1 MILKF
6 LIKIIFFLCTVLF
19 LLVLNQEIR
28 NESGQESPIPFKLL
42 FYFNMIF
49 AFQIRDFV
57 QAGSQSGD
65 WEPNAKNSHTYV
77 IESHINVGTIKENL
91 WNDARIFF

>member
-1 MILKF
+1 
-6 LIKIIFFLCTVLF
+6 
-19 LLVLNQEIR
+19 
-28 NESGQESPIPFKLL
+28 
-42 FYFNMIF
+42 MIF